1 MFAALHLPRAE
12 ACLCRAVP
20 VYAGGGAPTEARF
33 SADECAELG
42 HSIAGQRRNL
52 HVPSSK
58 IIGNSSKLPTS
69 QSQSDPLTNRGTSTV
84 SPVCAPP
91 QRILMNGRRFATVPG
106 GRDLM
111 RMNPAPLGI
120 LFF

>member
-1 MFAALHLPRAE
+1 
-12 ACLCRAVP
+12 
-20 VYAGGGAPTEARF
+20 
-33 SADECAELG
+33 
-42 HSIAGQRRNL
+42 
-52 HVPSSK
+52 
-58 IIGNSSKLPTS
+58 LPTS